1 MRNGERDGREM
12 DAAAIIG
19 NLREGI
25 RSELEAEERTV
36 NGFMIHTGFTY
47 PDGDELHIIMSE
59 HEGGWRFSDEG
70 HTMMWLSYGDFNLTD
85 SRRSMLDRTLKG
97 NGVSMD
103 RGELYIGFD
112 ADTVCVALRSMIQA
126 EIQVADL
133 LYLDKEILRNTS
145 AKGAQSP

>member
-19 NLREGI
+19 KLREGI
-25 RSELEAEERTV
+25 RSELEAEELTV

-47 PDGDELHIIMSE
+47 PDGDELYIILSE
-59 HEGGWRFSDEG
+59 DEGGWRFSDEG
-70 HTMMWLSYGDFNLTD
+70 HTMMWLSYEDFNLTD

-112 ADTVCVALRSMIQA
+112 ADTVCDALRSMIQA

-133 LYLDKEILRNTS
+133 LYLDKEIPRDTS
-145 AKGAQSP
+145 AMGTQSP

>member
-1 MRNGERDGREM
+1 M

-59 HEGGWRFSDEG
+59 DEGGWRFSDEG
-70 HTMMWLSYGDFNLTD
+70 HTMMWLSYEDFNLTD
-85 SRRSMLDRTLKG
+85 SRRSMLDRTLKC

-103 RGELYIGFD
+103 GGEMYIRFD
-112 ADTVCVALRSMIQA
+112 ADSACIALRSLIQA
-126 EIQVADL
+126 EIQAADL

>member
-12 DAAAIIG
+12 DAVAIIG
-19 NLREGI
+19 KLREGI
-25 RSELEAEERTV
+25 RSELEAEELTV

-47 PDGDELHIIMSE
+47 PDGDELHIILSE
-59 HEGGWRFSDEG
+59 DEGGWRFSDEG
-70 HTMMWLSYGDFNLTD
+70 HTMMWLSYEDFNLTD

-97 NGVSMD
+97 NGVSMG